1 MDREEIENQLERL
14 QRLFECYLKMGEQIA
29 NHPDWRMNI
38 EFVEDLEQTLE
49 RRRSELLKKEDELKD
64 KLKKEG

>member
-38 EFVEDLEQTLE
+38 EFVKDLEQTLKE
-49 RRRSELLKKEDELKD
+49 EKEVNCSKKKTN
-64 KLKKEG
+64 

>member
-1 MDREEIENQLERL
+1 MDREEIGNQLEKL

-29 NHPDWRMNI
+29 NHPDWKMNI

-49 RRRSELLKKEDELKD
+49 KRRNELLKEEDELKE
-64 KLKKEG
+64 KLKDGK

>member
-1 MDREEIENQLERL
+1 
-14 QRLFECYLKMGEQIA
+14 MGEQIA